1 MRGKREG
8 WRETERRGRNIHDRK
23 HIRTHTHNTHTTHTH
38 TRTHTHTHTTPVRK
52 HANSKKEKGAPRAE
66 IATTKKHH
74 TLTSQGSAARGLG
87 TRMQVT
93 FRKLAAN

>member
-38 TRTHTHTHTTPVRK
+38 THTYTHTHNTRPDACQFKKRK
-52 HANSKKEKGAPRAE
+52 R
-66 IATTKKHH
+66 
-74 TLTSQGSAARGLG
+74 SAARRDRNNKKNI
-87 TRMQVT
+87 TRSRVRVPQT
-93 FRKLAAN
+93 GGSALECRSLSAN